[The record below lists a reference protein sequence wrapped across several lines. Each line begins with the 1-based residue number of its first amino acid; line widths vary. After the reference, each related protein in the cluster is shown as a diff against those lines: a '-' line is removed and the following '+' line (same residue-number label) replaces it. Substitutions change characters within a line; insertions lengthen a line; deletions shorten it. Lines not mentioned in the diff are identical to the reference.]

1 MKITSAT
8 FCAALTA
15 TLMVSPLNAAFSS
28 EILPCAV
35 RLVFKEAS
43 QGTDVVYLLSMQY
56 KNRTARPI
64 SAVSTLLMS
73 GTSNVVGN
81 AQADCTYDGE
91 PLNAGDTG
99 ECSWPIQ
106 VVGAKLMSSYGSAAW
121 TDIVNDKLEK
131 FQTIVQCDI
140 VGHRYSNQPVQK
152 KHEKLS
158 SFQSKNVI
166 ELKKRGGKTTSFY
179 NLEYLEKV

>member
-1 MKITSAT
+1 MKIKSAA

-15 TLMVSPLNAAFSS
+15 NLMVIPLNAAFSS

-81 AQADCTYDGE
+81 AQADCSYDGE

-121 TDIVNDKLEK
+121 TDIVNDQLEK

-140 VGHRYSNQPVQK
+140 VGHRYSN
-152 KHEKLS
+152 
-158 SFQSKNVI
+158 
-166 ELKKRGGKTTSFY
+166 
-179 NLEYLEKV
+179 